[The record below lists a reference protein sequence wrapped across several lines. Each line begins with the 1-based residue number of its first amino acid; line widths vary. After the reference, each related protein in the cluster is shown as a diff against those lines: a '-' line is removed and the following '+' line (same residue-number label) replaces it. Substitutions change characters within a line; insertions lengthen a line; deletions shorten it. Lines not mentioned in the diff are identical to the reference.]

1 MDLCKQN
8 FIKAVDE
15 IPLGLRGD
23 FGPSHMIEQSVDAA
37 YLIITKHQQHSSTAG
52 DIEAQLHWSRIG
64 SIRGAEQGRS
74 KAREETEGDYGIQSG
89 CTE

>member
-15 IPLGLRGD
+15 INLGLQQD

-37 YLIITKHQQHSSTAG
+37 YLTNVTISMTLGVYTTIIAG
-52 DIEAQLHWSRIG
+52 SWWVMGTDSRNIL
-64 SIRGAEQGRS
+64 
-74 KAREETEGDYGIQSG
+74 
-89 CTE
+89 